1 MTSPDPAARAA
12 ELRRLLTQYSYEYYV
27 LSAPSVTDAE
37 FDVLF
42 NELKAIE
49 AEHPELVTLDSPTQ
63 RSGNDL
69 SEDFPKIVHPAPILS
84 LSNAFSVEDVRAWEE
99 RNRKLL
105 PAGVQLAYTVE
116 PKLDGLTVVLTYE
129 DGVLVRAATRGN
141 GEIGDDVT
149 ANIRTIRTVPL
160 RIPLRADGPP
170 APKRLVVRGEVMFLK
185 HDFEAV
191 NARQREQGL
200 PEYINARNTAS
211 GTLKQKDSRITAS
224 RPLSAFLY
232 SVVEIQGARLD
243 TQWGTLEYL
252 AALGF
257 RIAPQAAL
265 WPNLDEAIAQI
276 PRWEAMRNALD
287 FEIDGVVLKVNSLP
301 LAAELGFAGKD
312 PRGAIAYKFPAQETA
327 TRLTGVV
334 VTVGRT
340 GRVVPS
346 ARLEPVFI
354 GGVTVANA
362 TLHNYD
368 YVKLLDIRIGDRVVV
383 KRAGDVIPNVI
394 GVLTNERTG
403 AEIVIEPPEN
413 CPFCAT
419 PLVNPDGAVDIF
431 CPNMSC
437 PERVY
442 RQVDFFVSR
451 AALDVDGLGG
461 QTVKTLIDNKL
472 IADEADI
479 FSLTA
484 EQLLELEGFAE
495 KKVTNLLA
503 SLEKAKTRPLAQVLT
518 ALGIEGVGSVVAAAL
533 ASRYR
538 SMDALAA
545 ASPEDLAETDNVG
558 GILAGQIAAWFADP
572 YHRRVL
578 DKLKAAGV
586 NMIDAPAEKASTIFD
601 GKTFVLTGTLPTLSR
616 EQAETLIAS
625 HGGKVTGSVSKK
637 TSYVL
642 MGDSPGSKAEK
653 AAALGVPII
662 GEDDLHRMIAEGL
675 ASEHAG

>member
-1 MTSPDPAARAA
+1 MTSADSSTRAA
-12 ELRRLLTQYSYEYYV
+12 ELRRLLAQYSYEYYV
-27 LSAPSVTDAE
+27 LSTPSVTDAE
-37 FDVLF
+37 YDVLF
-42 NELKAIE
+42 NELKALE
-49 AEHPELVTLDSPTQ
+49 AEHPELITLDSPTQ
-63 RSGNDL
+63 RSGSDL
-69 SEDFPKIVHPAPILS
+69 SEDFAKIAHPAPILS
-84 LSNAFSVEDVRAWEE
+84 LSNAFSPDDVRAWEE

-105 PAGVQLAYTVE
+105 PAGIQLAYTVE

-160 RIPLRADGPP
+160 RIPQSPDGPP

-191 NARQREQGL
+191 NARQRELGL
-200 PEYINARNTAS
+200 AEYINARNTAS

-232 SVVEIQGARLD
+232 NIVEIQGARLD
-243 TQWGTLEYL
+243 TQWETLEYL
-252 AALGF
+252 QALGF
-257 RIAPQAAL
+257 RIAPRAAL
-265 WPNLDEAIAQI
+265 WPSLDEAIAQI
-276 PRWEAMRNALD
+276 PHWEAQRNTLD
-287 FEIDGVVLKVNSLP
+287 FEIDGVVLKVNNLP
-301 LAAELGFAGKD
+301 LAKELGFAGKD
-312 PRGAIAYKFPAQETA
+312 PRGAIAYKFAAQETS
-327 TRLTGVV
+327 TRLTEIII
-334 VTVGRT
+334 TVGRT

-368 YVKLLDIRIGDRVVV
+368 YVRLLDIRVGDRVIV

-394 GVLTNERTG
+394 GVLTGERTG
-403 AEIVIEPPEN
+403 AELPVEPPEN
-413 CPFCAT
+413 CPFCNT
-419 PLVNPDGAVDIF
+419 PLVNPDGAVDIM
-431 CPNMSC
+431 CPNMYC

-451 AALDVDGLGG
+451 AAMDVDGLGG
-461 QTVKTLIDNKL
+461 QTVRTLIDNHL
-472 IADEADI
+472 IQDEADI
-479 FSLTA
+479 FSLKA
-484 EQLLELEGFAE
+484 EDLLGLEGFAE

-503 SLEKAKTRPLAQVLT
+503 SLETAKTRPLAQVLT

-538 SMDALAA
+538 SMDAIAA
-545 ASPEDLAETDNVG
+545 ATPEDLTETDNVG
-558 GILAGQIAAWFADP
+558 AILARQVAAWFADP
-572 YHRRVL
+572 YHQRVL

-586 NMIDAPAEKASTIFD
+586 NMMDAPAEKASTVFE
-601 GKTFVLTGTLPTLSR
+601 GKTFVLTGSLPTLSR
-616 EQAETLIAS
+616 DQAESLIAS

-653 AAALGVPII
+653 AAALGVSII
-662 GEDDLHRMIAEGL
+662 SEDDLQRMISEGL
-675 ASEHAG
+675 QRDSTG